1 MTTVLRVKVTELEDK
16 KKIVQ
21 DVVGAKRI
29 KLGNNWNTPGLNE
42 VIYRKDLQNLSHAL
56 FQLLDMLMHYLSL
69 KWSEN

>member
-16 KKIVQ
+16 KKIIQ